1 MAKAILG
8 EKIGM
13 SQIFDS
19 EGNVIP
25 VTLVRVTPNVVVQV
39 RTKEK
44 DGYEAMQVGMGE
56 RKAKNI
62 KKPQLGHFKELGN
75 LRHVRE
81 FRKLP
86 TINYQLPTRG
96 EKIDVSVFQEGDI
109 VKVSGISKAK
119 GFQGVV
125 KRHGFHGAPA
135 SHGTKHALRE
145 PGSIGATW
153 PQRVIKGMRM
163 AGRMG
168 GVRISTKGLKV
179 VKVDAENNMLAI
191 KGAVPGKPGTLL
203 EIRG

>member
-1 MAKAILG
+1 MKALLG

-13 SQIFDS
+13 SQIFNSKGD
-19 EGNVIP
+19 VVP
-25 VTLVRVTPNVVVQV
+25 VTLISVFPNTVLQI

-44 DGYEAMQVGMGE
+44 DGYGAVQLGIGE
-56 RKAKNI
+56 RKVKNI
-62 KKPQLGHFKELGN
+62 NKAQKGHFKELGN
-75 LRHVRE
+75 FAYVKE
-81 FRKLP
+81 FRVLP
-86 TINYQLPTRG
+86 TTNYQLPTRG
-96 EKIDVSVFQEGDI
+96 EKIDVSIFKEGEP
-109 VKVSGISKAK
+109 VKISGISKAK

-168 GVRISTKGLKV
+168 GVRISVQNLKV
-179 VKVDAENNMLAI
+179 AKVDVENNVLAI
-191 KGAVPGKPGTLL
+191 KGAIPGKRGTLI